1 MAECINLP
9 RDTKHD
15 YENEHK
21 KQPLKAF
28 HALI

>member
-9 RDTKHD
+9 RDTKYD

-28 HALI
+28 YGLI